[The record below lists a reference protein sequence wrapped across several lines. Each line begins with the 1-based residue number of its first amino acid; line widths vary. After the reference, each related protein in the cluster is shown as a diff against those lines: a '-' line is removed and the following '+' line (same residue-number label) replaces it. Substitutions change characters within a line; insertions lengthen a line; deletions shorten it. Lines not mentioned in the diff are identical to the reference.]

1 MPATAS
7 ETLMDT
13 LRAPGGSAISIE
25 KLAEM
30 LEMQVQ
36 TFAEAA
42 GVHRDT
48 LRLNSETDTVQAL
61 QAFARDVVRVIQAA
75 IDLGNDRQTAIHHV
89 KHSPIRA
96 FDYKTALELVEAGR
110 ADDVVGYLQSLSAGY
125 VG

>member
-25 KLAEM
+25 KLAQM
-30 LEMQVQ
+30 LGMQVQ
-36 TFAEAA
+36 AFAEAA

-48 LRLNSETDTVQAL
+48 LRLNPETDAV
-61 QAFARDVVRVIQAA
+61 QAFARNVVRVIQAA
-75 IDLGNDRQTAIHHV
+75 IDLGNDRQTAIYHV
-89 KHSPIRA
+89 KSSPIRS
-96 FDYKTALELVEAGR
+96 FDNKTALELVEAGR